1 MLDESALAMPV
12 SFALQ
17 VTLRIRRPWV
27 AIVDECD
34 VVPNENAF
42 FNGDA
47 FANECVAGDFTPR
60 PDSSAFLDFNE
71 RTDLRF
77 IADLAPVKIHESA
90 NPNIAPELYVG
101 RYQLMRNSISIHA
114 RTVSRATTPMAK
126 VIRRSLQASESSNL
140 GTYDRVLLSTTARL
154 GRSAVNFA

>member
-1 MLDESALAMPV
+1 MPV
-12 SFALQ
+12 SFTLEFALC
-17 VTLRIRRPWV
+17 IRRAWI

-34 VVPNENAF
+34 VVPYENAF
-42 FNGDA
+42 FNCNA
-47 FANECVAGDFTPR
+47 FANERVTGDFAPR
-60 PDSSAFLDFNE
+60 PDTCAFLDFNE

-77 IADLAPVKIHESA
+77 IADLAPVKIDKSA
-90 NPNIAPELYVG
+90 DPNLTSKLYVG